1 MYTFTITAT
10 TEGGTTTETGTFTWT
25 LTDPCLDGALI
36 STESQGTYDDDY
48 SGMTETFTLIPFTLT
63 RAICEPRVS
72 YACTSVTATDSFTKT
87 LCTGSEDVK
96 MDGIDLLANYAELY
110 PFTTATLP
118 A

>member
-1 MYTFTITAT
+1 M
-10 TEGGTTTETGTFTWT
+10 
-25 LTDPCLDGALI
+25 DGALI

-48 SGMTETFTLIPFTLT
+48 SGMTETYTLTPFTLT
-63 RAICEPRVS
+63 RVDCEPRVM